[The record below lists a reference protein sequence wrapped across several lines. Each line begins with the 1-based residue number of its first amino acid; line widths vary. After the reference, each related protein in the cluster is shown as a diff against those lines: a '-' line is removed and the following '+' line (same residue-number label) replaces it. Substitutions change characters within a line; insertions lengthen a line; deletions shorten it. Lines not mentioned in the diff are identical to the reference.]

1 MLSESASTSE
11 LSSSGEDHLPPA
23 GKKVGGVEPFFE
35 GDLSKGSPRLRQKRH
50 APSQQQR
57 SSADATYYGESSADA
72 TYYGVSNSRTA
83 AQLYSGPRD
92 YGSTQAQRREGPK
105 LANEN
110 PSSQP
115 FVTEPFLANE
125 QRPPASV
132 AKSSALK
139 TNPKSADRT
148 DVRKPKSSE
157 KSADYA
163 QINNFSREVREVNQ
177 ESTRVQETR
186 DSTEQN
192 VSTSFRDDSYL
203 QLLQDYGGYIALNP
217 FCP

>member
-1 MLSESASTSE
+1 MSLLSESASTSE

-57 SSADATYYGESSADA
+57 GESSADA
-72 TYYGVSNSRTA
+72 TYYGVSNST

-148 DVRKPKSSE
+148 DVREPKSSE

-177 ESTRVQETR
+177 ESTRVQEIR